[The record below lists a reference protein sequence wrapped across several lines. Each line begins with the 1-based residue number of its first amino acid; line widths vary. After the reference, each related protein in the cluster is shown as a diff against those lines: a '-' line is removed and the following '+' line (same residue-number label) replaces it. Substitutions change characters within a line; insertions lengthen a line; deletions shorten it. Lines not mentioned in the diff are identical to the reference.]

1 MPRYKR
7 ALVKLS
13 GEALMGSRQF
23 GIDPE
28 TLNDVARQITQA
40 HDEGIQVAVSVGGGN
55 FWRGAT
61 VAETGMDRATA
72 DYAGMLGTIMNALAL
87 QDALEKAGATVRT
100 QTALPISQVAEPYI
114 RRRAIR
120 HLEKGRVVIFAAGTG
135 NPFMTTDTAGALR
148 AIETDCEILLM
159 AKNGVDGVYDADPAK
174 VPTAKKYDQLT
185 HIEAIQQRLAVMD
198 ITALSM
204 CMEHHLPILVFDV
217 AAPDAV
223 FHALRGDR
231 IGTIVTASP
240 EASAAGGS

>member
-1 MPRYKR
+1 MARYKR

-13 GEALMGSRQF
+13 GEALMGSRPF
-23 GIDPE
+23 GIEPT
-28 TLNDVARQITQA
+28 TLNDLARQIA
-40 HDEGIQVAVSVGGGN
+40 AAINEGIEVAVSIGGGN

-87 QDALEKAGATVRT
+87 QDALEKQGADVRT
-100 QTALPISQVAEPYI
+100 LTALPIPQVAEPYI

-148 AIETDCEILLM
+148 AIETDCEALLM

-174 VPTAKKYDQLT
+174 VPTAKKFEELA
-185 HIEAIQQRLAVMD
+185 HIDAIQKRLQVMD

-217 AAPDAV
+217 AGPDAV
-223 FHALRGDR
+223 LRALRGDR
-231 IGTIVTASP
+231 IGTVVSSSP
-240 EASAAGGS
+240 EARAAGEA

>member
-1 MPRYKR
+1 MGRYRR

-13 GEALMGSRQF
+13 GEALMGDRPF
-23 GIDPE
+23 GIDPV
-28 TLNDVARQITQA
+28 TLNYLARQISMA
-40 HDEGIQVAVSVGGGN
+40 VDEGVEVAVSIGGGN

-87 QDALEKAGATVRT
+87 QDALEKAGVVVRT
-100 QTALPISQVAEPYI
+100 QTALPIAQVAEPYI

-120 HLEKGRVVIFAAGTG
+120 HLEKKRVVIFAAGTG

-148 AIETDCEILLM
+148 AIETDCEALLM
-159 AKNGVDGVYDADPAK
+159 AKNGVDGVYNADPAK
-174 VPTAKKYDQLT
+174 DPTATKYDHVTYL
-185 HIEAIQQRLAVMD
+185 EAIQRRLQVMD

-204 CMEHHLPILVFDV
+204 CMEHQLPIIVFDV
-217 AAPDAV
+217 AEPDAV

-231 IGTIVTASP
+231 IGTLVSSDP
-240 EASAAGGS
+240 EGETPPPH

>member
-1 MPRYKR
+1 
-7 ALVKLS
+7 V
-13 GEALMGSRQF
+13 E
-23 GIDPE
+23 
-28 TLNDVARQITQA
+28 
-40 HDEGIQVAVSVGGGN
+40 VAVSIGGGN

-87 QDALEKAGATVRT
+87 QDALEKVGVVVRT

-120 HLEKGRVVIFAAGTG
+120 HLEKKRVVIFAAGTG

-148 AIETDCEILLM
+148 AVETDCEALLM
-159 AKNGVDGVYDADPAK
+159 AKNGVDGVYNADPAK
-174 VPTAKKYDQLT
+174 DPNAVKYDHVTYL
-185 HIEAIQQRLAVMD
+185 EAIQRRLQVMD

-204 CMEHHLPILVFDV
+204 CMEHQLPIIVFDV
-217 AAPDAV
+217 AEPDAV

-231 IGTIVTASP
+231 IGTLVSSDP
-240 EASAAGGS
+240 EGETPPPH